1 MNGLTAI
8 PYCPHTPTRRQRLF
22 LALDTFEAMY
32 GGQAGG
38 GKSDALLMAALQHV
52 DRPGYS
58 ALCLRRT
65 FADLN
70 KPGALMDRAAEWL
83 RPTAA
88 RWIDRDHRWLFP
100 CGAGTET
107 ASLSFG
113 YMETEQDRYQYQGA
127 EYQFAAFDEL
137 TQFTETQYLYVASR
151 LRGPA
156 GSSVPL
162 RLRSATNPGGVGHA
176 WVKARFVEPRSAER
190 PFVQSGL
197 ADMGQ
202 HMDVDGYRRSLSVL
216 DRVTRDQLEHGLWV
230 LDDDARIYHY
240 DPESDVDGLPDGLD
254 PDLWRNIL
262 AVDLGSSTRSKTTA
276 FVLLSWHPHTD
287 ITYAVRAWCEAGMV
301 PSRLAEV
308 IRGFV
313 ETDERLVVVMD
324 EGALGHSFGN
334 EMRNRHDFPVIAAE
348 KRDKAGAR
356 RLINGAFETGRLV
369 LVAGQ
374 CEPLRKELQELVYDK
389 RGMDAAPGLPDH
401 ATDALL
407 YGWRMSRAHHAE
419 AAPPPKPVAG
429 SPDWHQQRARE
440 ALERDMREARLRAS
454 PEGWQRW

>member
-1 MNGLTAI
+1 VNGLTSI

-100 CGAGTET
+100 VGAGTET

-127 EYQFAAFDEL
+127 EYQYVAFDEL
-137 TQFTETQYLYVASR
+137 TQFTETQYLYLASR
-151 LRGPA
+151 LRQPRG
-156 GSSVPL
+156 GVLPL

-176 WVKARFVEPRSAER
+176 WVKRRFVEPRSSER
-190 PFVQSGL
+190 PFVSSGL
-197 ADMGQ
+197 DDNP
-202 HMDVDGYRRSLSVL
+202 HVDVEGYKRALSVL
-216 DRVTRDQLEHGLWV
+216 DKATRDQLERGLWV
-230 LDDDARIYHY
+230 LDNDARIYHY
-240 DPESDVDGLPDGLD
+240 DPSSDVARVPGDLD
-254 PDLWRNIL
+254 PSLWRRIL

-276 FVLLSWHPHTD
+276 FVLLAWHPHCD
-287 ITYAVRAWCEAGMV
+287 VTYAERAWCESGMV

-308 IRGFV
+308 IEGFV
-313 ETDERLVVVMD
+313 ENDPELTVVMD

-334 EMRNRHDFPVIAAE
+334 EMRNRHRFPVIAAE

-356 RLINGAFETGRLV
+356 RLINGAFEQRKLLLV
-369 LVAGQ
+369 SGQ
-374 CEPLRKELQELVYDK
+374 CEPLRKELEELIYDK

-419 AAPPPKPVAG
+419 AAPAPPPA
-429 SPDWHQQRARE
+429 PNTPEWHAQRARD
-440 ALERDMREARLRAS
+440 ALEREMQEARLRAS
-454 PEGWQRW
+454 SEGYVRW